1 MPNTQIQCPNCKQTI
16 TADVEQLFD
25 VNANPQA
32 KEILLSGQVNVVN
45 CPHCRYQGSLA
56 TPVVYHDASK
66 EYLLT
71 FFPQELN
78 LPMEEQEKTI
88 GPLIQKVVDNLPQEE
103 RKGYLFKPQQM
114 FTFQTLLE
122 KVLEGEGVTKEM
134 IESQKQRMDMLQRL
148 IAVSEDALPDLIKQ
162 DEALVDSELFTLLNR
177 LMEGS
182 AAAGDEASVGKLAVL
197 QDALLINSKYGQEV
211 KAQSEEIEAAQKS
224 LQDLGEAL
232 TREKLLELI
241 EEAHDNDV
249 RLNALVSMARPG
261 LDYEFFQKLTE
272 KIDAGDEGEKAI
284 LEGLREKLLEIT
296 ANIDKQLEARLE
308 VAQTNLTALLATE
321 NPIETLQQNPRV
333 IDDFFLQVL
342 NQNLQ
347 QATQDGNAEMQA
359 KLQTLLDQIQG
370 MLTPGYNP
378 QLLQS
383 LVEAADDAE
392 RSKILD
398 ENSEEITPEFVESL
412 SGMMLQLQES
422 EDQEL
427 AEKIRA
433 AYRAT
438 LKMSMKNSMSG
449 EEQQTD

>member
-1 MPNTQIQCPNCKQTI
+1 
-16 TADVEQLFD
+16 
-25 VNANPQA
+25 
-32 KEILLSGQVNVVN
+32 
-45 CPHCRYQGSLA
+45 
-56 TPVVYHDASK
+56 
-66 EYLLT
+66 
-71 FFPQELN
+71 
-78 LPMEEQEKTI
+78 
-88 GPLIQKVVDNLPQEE
+88 
-103 RKGYLFKPQQM
+103 
-114 FTFQTLLE
+114 
-122 KVLEGEGVTKEM
+122 
-134 IESQKQRMDMLQRL
+134 
-148 IAVSEDALPDLIKQ
+148 
-162 DEALVDSELFTLLNR
+162 
-177 LMEGS
+177 
-182 AAAGDEASVGKLAVL
+182 
-197 QDALLINSKYGQEV
+197 V

-438 LKMSMKNSMSG
+438 LKMSMKNSMNG

>member
-1 MPNTQIQCPNCKQTI
+1 MPKTQIQCPNCKQPI
-16 TADVEQLFD
+16 VADVEQLFD
-25 VNANPQA
+25 ASADPQA
-32 KEILLSGQVNVVN
+32 KERLLGGQVNVVN

-56 TPVVYHDASK
+56 TPLVYHDASK

-88 GPLIQKVVDNLPQEE
+88 GPLIQQVLDNLPQEE

-134 IESQKQRMDMLQRL
+134 IDSQKKRMDLLQRL
-148 IAVSEDALPDLIKQ
+148 ISVSDEALPDLIKQ
-162 DEALVDSELFTLLNR
+162 DEGLVDAELFTLMNR
-177 LMEGS
+177 LLEGS
-182 AAAGDEASVGKLAVL
+182 VNAGDEEGVKKLAAL
-197 QDALLINSKYGQEV
+197 QEALLSNTKYGQEV
-211 KAQSEEIEAAQKS
+211 KAQAEEIEAAQKS
-224 LQDLGEAL
+224 LQDLGEEL
-232 TREKLLELI
+232 TREKLLELL
-241 EEAHDNDV
+241 EESAEKDV

-272 KIDAGDEGEKAI
+272 KIDSASEDEKEKLSA
-284 LEGLREKLLEIT
+284 LREKLLEIT
-296 ANIDKQLEARLE
+296 ASIDEQLEARLQ
-308 VAQTNLTALLATE
+308 VAQTNLTALLSADNAE
-321 NPIETLQQNPRV
+321 ETLKQNPGV

-342 NQNLQ
+342 NRNLQ
-347 QATQDGNAEMQA
+347 QAAQDENAELHT
-359 KLQTLLDQIQG
+359 KLQSLLDLIQQ

-383 LVEAADDAE
+383 LVEAKDEAE
-392 RSKILD
+392 REQILA
-398 ENSEEITPEFVESL
+398 ENAAEITPEFVESL
-412 SGMMLQLQES
+412 SGMVLQLQES

-438 LKMSMKNSMSG
+438 LKVSMQKGM
-449 EEQQTD
+449 QTPD

>member
-1 MPNTQIQCPNCKQTI
+1 MPKTQIQCPNCKQPI
-16 TADVEQLFD
+16 VADVEQLFD
-25 VNANPQA
+25 VSADPQA
-32 KEILLSGQVNVVN
+32 KERLLGGQVNVVN

-71 FFPQELN
+71 YFPQELN
-78 LPMEEQEKTI
+78 VPMEEQEKTI
-88 GPLIQKVVDNLPQEE
+88 GPLIQQVVDNLPQEE

-134 IESQKQRMDMLQRL
+134 IDSQKKRMDLLQRL
-148 IAVSEDALPDLIKQ
+148 ISVSEDALPELIKQ
-162 DEALVDSELFTLLNR
+162 DEDLVDAELFTLMNR
-177 LMEGS
+177 LLEGS
-182 AAAGDEASVGKLAVL
+182 VGAGDEEGVKKLAGL
-197 QDALLINSKYGQEV
+197 QEALLNNTKYGQEV
-211 KAQSEEIEAAQKS
+211 KAQAEEIEAAQKS
-224 LQDLGEAL
+224 LQDLGEEL
-232 TREKLLELI
+232 TREKLLELL
-241 EEAHDNDV
+241 EESAEKDV

-272 KIDAGDEGEKAI
+272 KIDAASEDEKEKLSA
-284 LEGLREKLLEIT
+284 LREKLLEIT
-296 ANIDKQLEARLE
+296 ASIDKQLEARLQ
-308 VAQTNLTALLATE
+308 VAQSNLTGLLSADNAE
-321 NPIETLQQNPRV
+321 ETLKQNPGV

-347 QATQDGNAEMQA
+347 QAVQEGNTELQA
-359 KLQTLLDQIQG
+359 KLQGLLDLIQG
-370 MLTPGYNP
+370 LLTPGYNP

-383 LVEAADDAE
+383 LVEAANDEE
-392 RSKILD
+392 RDKILS
-398 ENSEEITPEFVESL
+398 ENAAEITPEFVESL

-438 LKMSMKNSMSG
+438 LKVSMQKGM
-449 EEQQTD
+449 QTPD